1 MNKEFHYIEHDL
13 WGYRYNNEFPP
24 NTFLYGNDYYGY
36 KNAASQVLFYD
47 FAVQMYDVK
56 LMYNGKMYYLLY
68 TPEYAALSDEK
79 FNDEIEVFLTPNDL
93 IKNLVIEGKKL
104 LDIIDE
110 IEEIEPV

>member
-1 MNKEFHYIEHDL
+1 MRHEFYYIGHDL
-13 WGYRYNNEFPP
+13 WGYRYNTEFPP
-24 NTFLYGNDYYGY
+24 TPTLYGNNYYGY

-56 LMYNGKMYYLLY
+56 FMYKGKMYYLLY

-79 FNDEIEVFLTPNDL
+79 FTDEIEIFETPNDL
-93 IKNLVIEGKKL
+93 IKNLVINGEKL